1 MGKKYDYS
9 RYYLSVNKKNEE
21 NLENIIEYNE
31 QLIKNVLPED
41 KNAKILDVGC
51 GRGYLLMT
59 LKKLGYKNI
68 QGVDVEKGQIAGCI
82 TYNVPGEY
90 VEDTVS
96 FLRDHREEYSLI
108 FLCDVLEHIE
118 KDAAIEFLTSIFDAL
133 KDGGTLFC
141 RVPNANNIIA
151 TRYRYNDWTHYTSFT
166 EHSLDFVL
174 YHAGFSNIQI
184 IDEPYQI
191 SKVNPIKNIVF
202 YGCKKIYRC
211 FLRIVYNLELGAEGR
226 HIPLNLNIIG
236 IARKYKK
243 NSIN

>member
-1 MGKKYDYS
+1 MGKQYDYS
-9 RYYLSVNKKNEE
+9 RYYLSVNKSNEE
-21 NLENIIEYNE
+21 HLDNIIDYNI

-51 GRGYLLMT
+51 GRGYLLIT
-59 LKKLGYKNI
+59 LKKLGYTNI
-68 QGVDVEKGQIAGCI
+68 QGVDVDKGQIVGCMSHD
-82 TYNVPGEY
+82 VPGEY

-96 FLRDHREEYSLI
+96 FLRDHKEEYDLI

-118 KDAAIEFLTSIFDAL
+118 KDIAIEFMESIFDAL
-133 KDGGTLFC
+133 KEGGILFC

-151 TRYRYNDWTHYTSFT
+151 TRYRYIDWTHHTSFT

-174 YHAGFSNIQI
+174 YNAGFSNIQI

-191 SKVNPIKNIVF
+191 SKTNPIKSTVF
-202 YGCKKIYRC
+202 YGCKKIYRF

-236 IARKYKK
+236 IAKK
-243 NSIN
+243 CNKNNID

>member
-1 MGKKYDYS
+1 MI
-9 RYYLSVNKKNEE
+9 R
-21 NLENIIEYNE
+21 
-31 QLIKNVLPED
+31 
-41 KNAKILDVGC
+41 A
-51 GRGYLLMT
+51 
-59 LKKLGYKNI
+59 
-68 QGVDVEKGQIAGCI
+68 
-82 TYNVPGEY
+82 
-90 VEDTVS
+90 
-96 FLRDHREEYSLI
+96 
-108 FLCDVLEHIE
+108 
-118 KDAAIEFLTSIFDAL
+118 
-133 KDGGTLFC
+133 
-141 RVPNANNIIA
+141 IIA